1 MRRIKE
7 LIKNISPFN
16 NRTDMPKILYII
28 KVILIFWAFK
38 FGAEL
43 VGEGLVIALHFAC
56 GKNPLKGE
64 MFSNNTITLITYF
77 GYGIMIGIITLFWK
91 LFQKKTL
98 KDLGF
103 AKPAA
108 SYFAGVL
115 AGTILVVL
123 AVVAIT
129 LTGSIRYNGIFGNID
144 MTMAGL
150 MLGGFILQGAFEE
163 VLCRGIVQHLL
174 QKKTSIPVAIAVS
187 TVLFSIPHISSMDF
201 GSPAITFVAF
211 FNLIL
216 ISLIFSLLTI
226 RFRSIWAACGLHSIW
241 NYILYSILGLN
252 LSGQDEINAAV
263 FDMSSVGDNILNGG
277 KYGIEAS
284 FITTAV
290 LGAAAVALLYVTLRN
305 VFCRNSEDDL
315 SARKYRCIV

>member
-43 VGEGLVIALHFAC
+43 IGEGLVIALHFAC

-77 GYGIMIGIITLFWK
+77 GYGIMIGIIALFWK
-91 LFQKKTL
+91 LFQKKGL
-98 KDLGF
+98 KELGF

-115 AGTILVVL
+115 AGMVL
-123 AVVAIT
+123 LLISVAAIT
-129 LTGSIRYNGIFGNID
+129 LTGAIEYNGVFGNID
-144 MTMAGL
+144 YRMVAVM
-150 MLGGFILQGAFEE
+150 FICFVLQGALEE
-163 VLCRGIVQHLL
+163 ILCRGIVQQLL
-174 QKKTSIPVAIAVS
+174 QKKTSVPSAIFVS
-187 TVLFSIPHISSMDF
+187 AVLFTIPHLSSMDF
-201 GSPAITFVAF
+201 GNPAIASIAVV
-211 FNLIL
+211 NLFL
-216 ISLIFSLLTI
+216 VSLIFSLLTL
-226 RFRSIWAACGLHSIW
+226 RFKSIWAACGMHSIW

-252 LSGQDEINAAV
+252 LSGNGEIV
-263 FDMSSVGDNILNGG
+263 SSIFDMRSIGSSILYGG
-277 KYGIEAS
+277 VYGIEAS
-284 FITTAV
+284 IITTVV
-290 LGAAAVALLYVTLRN
+290 LGAACGVILMRQTESLKIATVNT
-305 VFCRNSEDDL
+305 
-315 SARKYRCIV
+315 